1 MLSQVKPKLP
11 PPLQD
16 ALNQGLLKRLPLTF
30 QPFTRQQLREWDF
43 LFPYERQS
51 ILHLLL
57 YLSHLSDTQLSGLF
71 HEVTKL
77 EQKMGVRDWQFT
89 TNEQT
94 ILNASLLAR
103 SPYYQEWRKAVQ
115 KVFDAAEQHAAA
127 EKPVGPDPN
136 RLVLLILP
144 KPLPLDRSKIWQP
157 WQGLG
162 RPIRLQLSATNDSRN
177 LAELLLGATA
187 DIPQATEPLWQALS
201 SRPNSAPADTWLLD
215 AGSHLVSAALQ
226 QTSSSAS
233 ATAPSATV
241 LSYERLSTFRENF
254 SREVNTMRKDLA
266 DADAV
271 YDRLRKVDVTP
282 WCPPEVAPVP
292 VIREFLRSLY
302 LSGNGAL
309 IFGNSF
315 VEWSASEAF
324 RRARPSLLVA
334 QFGVR
339 SKPKPF
345 TSVAVFENPD
355 EINPLPSV
363 DDLPGSS
370 LDAQV
375 LALYIWLA
383 AIRYNEYRH
392 NTTCLCI
399 AEDLSEAYLI
409 APPEFTLL
417 HETEPVP
424 VDRLRTHLA
433 HWLSADPAARLD
445 SRS

>member
-1 MLSQVKPKLP
+1 MTTQAQPNLP
-11 PPLQD
+11 QPLQD
-16 ALNQGLLKRLPLTF
+16 ALNKGLLKRLPITF
-30 QPFTRQQLREWDF
+30 LPFTQQQLREWDY
-43 LFPYERQS
+43 LFPYERQA
-51 ILHLLL
+51 IEHLLL
-57 YLSHLSDTQLSGLF
+57 YLAGLDDAALTALF
-71 HEVTKL
+71 REVTQL

-89 TNEQT
+89 TQEQT

-115 KVFDAAEQHAAA
+115 SVFDEAEQSTVAWKSSDANVH
-127 EKPVGPDPN
+127 
-136 RLVLLILP
+136 RLILLVLP
-144 KPLPLDRSKIWQP
+144 QPLPLEASKVWQR

-162 RPIRLQLSATNDSRN
+162 HPLRLDLSLSGQSRTP
-177 LAELLLGATA
+177 LQTLLSPAGAGATA
-187 DIPQATEPLWQALS
+187 TVPLYDVVARRAHAS
-201 SRPNSAPADTWLLD
+201 SSDSWILD
-215 AGSHLVSAALQ
+215 SGSSLVDCVLQ
-226 QTSSSAS
+226 QQPPG
-233 ATAPSATV
+233 TANLYTTL
-241 LSYERLSTFRENF
+241 LSYQRLSTFRDNF
-254 SREVNTMRKDLA
+254 SREVNTMRKDLS

-271 YDRLRKVDVTP
+271 YDRLRKADVTP
-282 WCPPEVAPVP
+282 WCPPEIASFP

-324 RRARPSLLVA
+324 RRARPSFVLA

-383 AIRYNEYRH
+383 ATRYDEYRR
-392 NTTCLCI
+392 NTVCLCV
-399 AEDLSEAYLI
+399 AESLAQAYVI
-409 APPEFTLL
+409 GPPEFSLW
-417 HETEPVP
+417 HESQPISL
-424 VDRLRTHLA
+424 DCLRTVLTE
-433 HWLSADPAARLD
+433 WLSQTA
-445 SRS
+445 

>member
-1 MLSQVKPKLP
+1 MLSQVEPKLP
-11 PPLQD
+11 QPLQD
-16 ALNQGLLKRLPLTF
+16 ALNKGLLKRLPLTF
-30 QPFTRQQLREWDF
+30 QPFTRQQLREWDY

-51 ILHLLL
+51 ILRLLL
-57 YLSHLSDTQLSGLF
+57 YLAQFNDAQLSALF
-71 HEVTKL
+71 HELTQL
-77 EQKMGVRDWQFT
+77 EQKMGIHDWQFT

-115 KVFDAAEQHAAA
+115 KVFDTAEQHAAA

-136 RLVLLILP
+136 RLILLVIP
-144 KPLPLDRSKIWQP
+144 KPLPLDRSKIWQR

-162 RPIRLQLSATNDSRN
+162 RPLRLDLPAENEPRSLSD
-177 LAELLLGATA
+177 LLLGANANRQPTGA
-187 DIPQATEPLWQALS
+187 PLWQALS
-201 SRPNSAPADTWLLD
+201 ARANSTPADTWLLD
-215 AGSHLVSAALQ
+215 AGSRLVDAALRQ
-226 QTSSSAS
+226 DSR
-233 ATAPSATV
+233 TAPTPSVTL

-254 SREVNTMRKDLA
+254 SREVNTMRKDLS
-266 DADAV
+266 DADTV
-271 YDRLRKVDVTP
+271 YDRLRKADVTP
-282 WCPPEVAPVP
+282 WCPPEVSPVP

-324 RRARPSLLVA
+324 RRARPSFVMA

-370 LDAQV
+370 LDVQV

-383 AIRYNEYRH
+383 ASRYDEYRR
-392 NTTCLCI
+392 NTVCICI
-399 AEDLSEAYLI
+399 AEDLSEAYVV
-409 APPEFTLL
+409 APPEFALL
-417 HETEPVP
+417 HEREPVA
-424 VDRLRTHLA
+424 VDRLCTSLA
-433 HWLSADPAARLD
+433 NWLSKP
-445 SRS
+445 S

>member
-1 MLSQVKPKLP
+1 MSTQAQPDFP
-11 PPLQD
+11 PPLQES
-16 ALNQGLLKRLPLTF
+16 LNKGLLKRLPLTF
-30 QPFTRQQLREWDF
+30 QPFTRQQLREWDH

-57 YLSHLSDTQLSGLF
+57 YLSSLNESQLSTLF
-71 HEVTKL
+71 HEVSQL
-77 EQKMGVRDWQFT
+77 ERKMGVRDWQFT

-115 KVFDAAEQHAAA
+115 KVFDAAEDHAAGERPA
-127 EKPVGPDPN
+127 GPELN
-136 RLVLLILP
+136 RLIVLILP
-144 KPLPLDRSKIWQP
+144 KPLPLDRSNIWQR
-157 WQGLG
+157 WDGLG
-162 RPIRLQLSATNDSRN
+162 HPVRLDLSSTTGSRSFV
-177 LAELLLGATA
+177 ELLLNSPASSE
-187 DIPQATEPLWQALS
+187 PVVLPLWQS
-201 SRPNSAPADTWLLD
+201 ITNRPNSSSSDTWLLD
-215 AGSHLVSAALQ
+215 AGSHLVDVALNQNSPNAA
-226 QTSSSAS
+226 TF
-233 ATAPSATV
+233 
-241 LSYERLSTFRENF
+241 LSYQRLSTFRENF

-271 YDRLRKVDVTP
+271 YDRLRKADVTP
-282 WCPPEVAPVP
+282 WCPAEVAHVP

-324 RRARPSLLVA
+324 RRARPSFVMA

-355 EINPLPSV
+355 AINPLPSV

-383 AIRYNEYRH
+383 ASRYDEYTR
-392 NTTCLCI
+392 NTACLCI
-399 AEDLSEAYLI
+399 AEDLSEAYVI
-409 APPEFTLL
+409 APPEFPLWREPQPVSVERLHATLAL
-417 HETEPVP
+417 
-424 VDRLRTHLA
+424 
-433 HWLSADPAARLD
+433 WLSSSASARHGV
-445 SRS
+445 

>member
-1 MLSQVKPKLP
+1 VATQVQANLP
-11 PPLQD
+11 QPLQD
-16 ALNQGLLKRLPLTF
+16 ALNKGLLKRLPITF
-30 QPFTRQQLREWDF
+30 LPFTQQQLREWDY

-51 ILHLLL
+51 IQRLLL
-57 YLSHLSDTQLSGLF
+57 YLAGLDDAQLAALF
-71 HEVTKL
+71 HDVTQL

-115 KVFDAAEQHAAA
+115 KVFDEAEQSTTANNFSDVNAH
-127 EKPVGPDPN
+127 
-136 RLVLLILP
+136 RLILLVLP
-144 KPLPLDRSKIWQP
+144 QPLPLDASKVWQR

-162 RPIRLQLSATNDSRN
+162 RPLRLDLSFTAEGETPSQTLISQTVATPGAAAPLWEIVSRRANASPSDTWILDSGSSLVDCALMQQPAGSANRSAT
-177 LAELLLGATA
+177 L
-187 DIPQATEPLWQALS
+187 
-201 SRPNSAPADTWLLD
+201 
-215 AGSHLVSAALQ
+215 
-226 QTSSSAS
+226 
-233 ATAPSATV
+233 
-241 LSYERLSTFRENF
+241 LSYERLSTFRDNF
-254 SREVNTMRKDLA
+254 SREVNTMRKDLS

-271 YDRLRKVDVTP
+271 YDRLRKAEVTP

-292 VIREFLRSLY
+292 AIREFLRTLY

-324 RRARPSLLVA
+324 RRARPSFVMA

-355 EINPLPSV
+355 AINPLPAV

-383 AIRYNEYRH
+383 ASRYDEYRR
-392 NTTCLCI
+392 NTVCLCI
-399 AEDLSEAYLI
+399 AESVAQAYLI
-409 APPEFTLL
+409 APPEFNLAN
-417 HETEPVP
+417 ESEPVP
-424 VDRLRTHLA
+424 LDGLRTSLT
-433 HWLSADPAARLD
+433 HWLSNGH
-445 SRS
+445 S

>member
-1 MLSQVKPKLP
+1 MPTQVQPDLP
-11 PPLQD
+11 PPLQES
-16 ALNQGLLKRLPLTF
+16 LNKGLLKRLPLTF
-30 QPFTRQQLREWDF
+30 QPFTRQQLREWDH
-43 LFPYERQS
+43 LFPFERQS

-57 YLSHLSDTQLSGLF
+57 FLSSLNESQLSSLF
-71 HEVTKL
+71 HEVSQL

-115 KVFDAAEQHAAA
+115 KVFDAAEDHAAA
-127 EKPVGPDPN
+127 EKRTCPEPN
-136 RLVLLILP
+136 RLIVLILP
-144 KPLPLDRSKIWQP
+144 KPLPLDRSTVWQR
-157 WQGLG
+157 WEGLG
-162 RPIRLQLSATNDSRN
+162 HPVSLDLSSTAGSRSS
-177 LAELLLGATA
+177 LELLLNTPASSESATL
-187 DIPQATEPLWQALS
+187 PLWQS
-201 SRPNSAPADTWLLD
+201 ITTRPNSSSADTWLLD
-215 AGSHLVSAALQ
+215 AGSHLVDAALTQHSGSAA
-226 QTSSSAS
+226 TF
-233 ATAPSATV
+233 
-241 LSYERLSTFRENF
+241 LSYSRLSTFRENF

-271 YDRLRKVDVTP
+271 YDRLRKADVTP
-282 WCPPEVAPVP
+282 WCPPEVARLP

-324 RRARPSLLVA
+324 RRARPIFVMA
-334 QFGVR
+334 HFGVR

-355 EINPLPSV
+355 AINPLPSV

-383 AIRYNEYRH
+383 ASRYDEYTR
-392 NTTCLCI
+392 NTACLCI
-399 AEDLSEAYLI
+399 AEDLSEAYVI
-409 APPEFTLL
+409 APPEFSLWR
-417 HETEPVP
+417 EPEPVP
-424 VDRLRTHLA
+424 VERLHANLA
-433 HWLSADPAARLD
+433 LWLSTSASAQHTV
-445 SRS
+445 